1 MKVLAQKKQTL
12 SLEFP
17 LPRLARN
24 TTSVFKRAFKYSLVN
39 PKTSVPSTAD
49 FMRVSNV
56 TVREGGKHRVWPPD
70 VLRRFQMAE
79 IITDLQ
85 TPHYVVRD
93 TSISRIAN
101 RHSAI

>member
-17 LPRLARN
+17 LPKLARN

-93 TSISRIAN
+93 TSISRIG
-101 RHSAI
+101 R

>member
-1 MKVLAQKKQTL
+1 MKALALKKQTV

-17 LPRLARN
+17 LPKTARN
-24 TTSVFKRAFKYSLVN
+24 NSSLFRRAFKYSLVS

-79 IITDLQ
+79 IITELQ

-93 TSISRIAN
+93 TSISRID
-101 RHSAI
+101 R